1 LRRRLAIGG
10 QVLTLQGLGGVYE
23 EVFIPLHGAHQAQN
37 AAVALAAVEAFL
49 GAGATTRQLDP
60 EVVREGFAGAT
71 SPGRLERVRTS
82 PTILL
87 DAAHNPHG
95 MAATVAALQ
104 EEFAFSRLVA
114 VAAVLA
120 DKDAAGILELLEPVV
135 DAVVCTRNTSVRT
148 MPAETLGAL
157 AVDIFGEDRVRV
169 EPSMPDAIETAVTL
183 AESDVEGELSGVGV
197 LITGSVMTVADARR
211 LLVR

>member
-1 LRRRLAIGG
+1 
-10 QVLTLQGLGGVYE
+10 
-23 EVFIPLHGAHQAQN
+23 
-37 AAVALAAVEAFL
+37 
-49 GAGATTRQLDP
+49 
-60 EVVREGFAGAT
+60 
-71 SPGRLERVRTS
+71 
-82 PTILL
+82 
-87 DAAHNPHG
+87 